1 MRADSA
7 SSSPKQSIPR
17 RNAAASFR
25 RAAPE
30 ERTHMGYFANAGQ
43 IVIQF
48 AFGALI
54 SLIVLRVLLQWV
66 RANFYNPICQFLYKV
81 TNPVLMPLRKV
92 IPSWRNLDI
101 AGIVLAWL
109 ATALK
114 LVLLYAT
121 LGQTLGV
128 LGLAVLAFADLI
140 DFVLLLYL
148 VLILVRVVISFVG
161 ADSYHPVV
169 PLVLQL
175 TEPVLK
181 PWRRLLPD
189 IGGLD
194 FSPLVVLLAITLARV
209 LVAKP
214 LLDIGLHLAQG

>member
-1 MRADSA
+1 
-7 SSSPKQSIPR
+7 
-17 RNAAASFR
+17 
-25 RAAPE
+25 
-30 ERTHMGYFANAGQ
+30 MGYFANAGQ

-48 AFGALI
+48 VFGALI
-54 SLIVLRVLLQWV
+54 ALIVLRVLLQWV
-66 RANFYNPICQFLYKV
+66 RANFYNPICQFLYKA

-92 IPSWRNLDI
+92 IPPWRNLDI

-121 LGQTLGV
+121 VGQALGV
-128 LGLAVLAFADLI
+128 LGLSVLALADLV
-140 DFVLLLYL
+140 DFALLLYIVL
-148 VLILVRVVISFVG
+148 VLVRVVLSFVG

-169 PLVLQL
+169 PLVMQL

-181 PWRRLLPD
+181 PFRRIIPNV
-189 IGGLD
+189 GGLD
-194 FSPLVVLLAITLARV
+194 FSPMVLLLAITLARV

-214 LLDIGLHLAQG
+214 LLDLGLHLAQG

>member
-1 MRADSA
+1 
-7 SSSPKQSIPR
+7 
-17 RNAAASFR
+17 
-25 RAAPE
+25 
-30 ERTHMGYFANAGQ
+30 MGYFANAGQ

-48 AFGALI
+48 VFVALI
-54 SLIVLRVLLQWV
+54 ALIVLRVLLQWV
-66 RANFYNPICQFLYKV
+66 RANFYNPICQFLYKA

-92 IPSWRNLDI
+92 IPPWRNLDI

-121 LGQTLGV
+121 VGQALGV
-128 LGLAVLAFADLI
+128 LGLAVLALADLV
-140 DFVLLLYL
+140 DFALLLYIVL
-148 VLILVRVVISFVG
+148 VLVRVVLSFVG

-169 PLVLQL
+169 PLVMQL

-181 PWRRLLPD
+181 PFRRLIPNV
-189 IGGLD
+189 GGLD
-194 FSPLVVLLAITLARV
+194 FSPMVLLLAITLARV

-214 LLDIGLHLAQG
+214 LLDLGLHLAQG